1 MSRYKA
7 SFIHLLI
14 SAALVGSVFAV
25 VFFVWYPKP
34 AFAVTGA
41 SSIVF
46 MLIGIDLI
54 LGPLLTLI
62 VYRQGKPGLK
72 FDLSVIALVQLTALV
87 YGTHT
92 LFEERP
98 SYVVFAIDRVEF
110 IARKDVDESQIR
122 FESLRSN
129 PLGSLVHAVARSP
142 EDPEEFQRFFD
153 SVMFDGKPD
162 LERRPEYWE
171 PWHDGADIIRSRIQP
186 LASVEGESD
195 GEKAALERARSRYG
209 SAYASLGLLPVGGT
223 EEDLAA
229 LIDTRSLTIIDVVH
243 VDVW

>member
-7 SFIHLLI
+7 SLIHLLI
-14 SAALVGSVFAV
+14 SAALVGGVFAA
-25 VFFVWYPKP
+25 VFFIWYPKP
-34 AFAVTGA
+34 AFAVAGA
-41 SSIVF
+41 SSIIF

-72 FDLSVIALVQLTALV
+72 FDLAVIALVQLTALV
-87 YGTHT
+87 YGGYT
-92 LFEERP
+92 LYEERP
-98 SYVVFAIDRVEF
+98 SYVVFAVDRIEY

-122 FESLRSN
+122 FETLRN
-129 PLGSLVHAVARSP
+129 KTPGSLVHAFARSP

-162 LERRPEYWE
+162 LERRAEYWE
-171 PWHDGADIIRSRIQP
+171 PWHDGAEIIRSRMQP

-195 GEKAALERARSRYG
+195 AERAALERAGRR
-209 SAYASLGLLPVGGT
+209 YASKHQELGLLPVGGI
-223 EEDLAA
+223 EEDLAV
-229 LIDTRSLTIIDVVH
+229 LIDAQSLAIIDVVE
-243 VDVW
+243 VNVW